1 MVPALHFQLPWL
13 GGLGRGGSAPGP
25 GPKPPEA
32 PASHLLPPPAWQA
45 SDPSRQ
51 ELRPESQGSYRAL
64 PAARASGLPL
74 AAARRLLIPPRGG
87 LRPDQRPP
95 VWPLEAACCRRDRPP
110 LGSACCAPGA
120 FAAPPG
126 RATDGRP
133 ALLSARLLSSFRSR
147 PHARGCLGAQAAV
160 LRLPAPSEEGFENPT
175 RVPAPRSLS
184 GGASRHRRRC
194 PPLLGATFCLPVGCW
209 LPGCW
214 PVCGHLALGEWWVP
228 VCELLVWVAC
238 HPSSLWLL
246 SLVELGSR
254 DSGLQTRPLSHHC

>member
-64 PAARASGLPL
+64 PAARASGLRL

-87 LRPDQRPP
+87 VRPDQRPP

-110 LGSACCAPGA
+110 LGSACCAPRA

-133 ALLSARLLSSFRSR
+133 ALLSAPVSSLPSAPVPMPGAVSGHRQPCSGSPLPQKKGLRTPHVSLHPGLCRAGLPGTGGAARPSWVLLSVSLWG
-147 PHARGCLGAQAAV
+147 AGCQAAG
-160 LRLPAPSEEGFENPT
+160 RCAATWRWEN
-175 RVPAPRSLS
+175 
-184 GGASRHRRRC
+184 G
-194 PPLLGATFCLPVGCW
+194 
-209 LPGCW
+209 
-214 PVCGHLALGEWWVP
+214 
-228 VCELLVWVAC
+228 
-238 HPSSLWLL
+238 
-246 SLVELGSR
+246 GSR
-254 DSGLQTRPLSHHC
+254 CASCSCGWPATPRHCGCFLW

>member
-1 MVPALHFQLPWL
+1 M
-13 GGLGRGGSAPGP
+13 
-25 GPKPPEA
+25 
-32 PASHLLPPPAWQA
+32 LPPRQA
-45 SDPSRQ
+45 SARLRVLCSR
-51 ELRPESQGSYRAL
+51 
-64 PAARASGLPL
+64 
-74 AAARRLLIPPRGG
+74 G
-87 LRPDQRPP
+87 LRSSPRARDRRTSCPP
-95 VWPLEAACCRRDRPP
+95 VGP
-110 LGSACCAPGA
+110 S
-120 FAAPPG
+120 
-126 RATDGRP
+126 
-133 ALLSARLLSSFRSR
+133 LLSSFRSR
-147 PHARGCLGAQAAV
+147 THARGCLGAQAAV

-254 DSGLQTRPLSHHC
+254 DSDLQTRPLSHHC

>member
-64 PAARASGLPL
+64 PAARASGLRL

-87 LRPDQRPP
+87 VRPDQRPP
-95 VWPLEAACCRRDRPP
+95 VWPLEAACCCRDRPP

-133 ALLSARLLSSFRSR
+133 AFLSARLLSSFRSR
-147 PHARGCLGAQAAV
+147 PHAWGCLGAQAAV

-184 GGASRHRRRC
+184 GGAARPSWV
-194 PPLLGATFCLPVGCW
+194 LLSV
-209 LPGCW
+209 
-214 PVCGHLALGEWWVP
+214 
-228 VCELLVWVAC
+228 
-238 HPSSLWLL
+238 SLWGAGCQAAGRCAATWRW
-246 SLVELGSR
+246 ENGGSR
-254 DSGLQTRPLSHHC
+254 CASCSCGWPATPRHCGCFLW